1 MAGHTVGGTE
11 AKVQPSAQDLPGETA
26 GSLASPWCSVSQLR
40 KNRRPAIKNRVAH
53 QTIRMGAM
61 NAEGSNWVPAQ
72 SWSSRILAAVLA
84 AAGAYGVLKA
94 REARRRAEPPP
105 NAVRD
110 AVALVGET
118 LAATH
123 DSEALLPVI
132 LRAAVEATDAAGG
145 AIITA
150 DATLAVR
157 GNTSANAGEILEV
170 ALDVSEGRPAVMT
183 LYPPRAGFGSE
194 AREAAAWIG
203 AQALIALEN
212 AHLHGQVQ
220 RQAVTDEL
228 TGLANRRSF
237 LARLDAEVTRSR
249 RSGSPLG
256 IILADLDDF
265 KVVNDVHGHAA
276 GDDALRAFAAIL
288 QSTSRD
294 VDFSV
299 RLGGEEFA
307 VLLPDTAL
315 DGATE
320 LAERIRQALESTLI
334 DHSGQQIA
342 LTASFGVSCFPSAA
356 GAEDLLTDADRRL
369 YDAKRRGKNAV
380 VTSTETGTIWF
391 E

>member
-1 MAGHTVGGTE
+1 
-11 AKVQPSAQDLPGETA
+11 
-26 GSLASPWCSVSQLR
+26 
-40 KNRRPAIKNRVAH
+40 
-53 QTIRMGAM
+53 
-61 NAEGSNWVPAQ
+61 
-72 SWSSRILAAVLA
+72 
-84 AAGAYGVLKA
+84 
-94 REARRRAEPPP
+94 
-105 NAVRD
+105 
-110 AVALVGET
+110 
-118 LAATH
+118 
-123 DSEALLPVI
+123 
-132 LRAAVEATDAAGG
+132 
-145 AIITA
+145 
-150 DATLAVR
+150 
-157 GNTSANAGEILEV
+157 
-170 ALDVSEGRPAVMT
+170 
-183 LYPPRAGFGSE
+183 
-194 AREAAAWIG
+194 
-203 AQALIALEN
+203 
-212 AHLHGQVQ
+212 
-220 RQAVTDEL
+220 
-228 TGLANRRSF
+228 
-237 LARLDAEVTRSR
+237 VTRSR

-265 KVVNDVHGHAA
+265 KVVNDVYGHAA

-294 VDFSV
+294 IDLSV